1 MKLKTYRAATL
12 KAALE
17 QIKRELGSD
26 AFILS
31 QKEVRP
37 SKLLGVIRRSYVEV
51 TAAMDYVQ
59 TESQEANPVSDPAE
73 TISDRVELSGNS
85 DGAERECDAP
95 SLPEPSV
102 ESFPENHV
110 LLEEIRNLKS
120 MVQSMS
126 SDRQRETIWLKP
138 RHFSTPAAKQA
149 YSDLRARGIEGNLAF
164 NLASNPDIAS
174 TSQEDFLGAIASV
187 LSSRIRIHSD
197 LVISRENSSPQVVAL
212 IGPTGVGK
220 TTTLAKIAARAALQD
235 GLKVGLVTLDTFRI
249 AAIEQLKT
257 YSEIIGVPVRV
268 VETVRQMKAAIQSYS
283 DRDLVLID
291 TTGRSQHEVANESE
305 LAEFFSQSV
314 DIQKALVLSATTKQ
328 SDLRTIV
335 EKYEIFGTNCLIF
348 TKLDETDLHGPIINE
363 LVRSGKP
370 LSYVTIGQGVPQ
382 DILRPDQEQIV
393 ELAIGSNSS
402 SNWKLLIDADR
413 TQQTARSCAQ
423 GINN

>member
-17 QIKRELGSD
+17 QIKKELGSD

-31 QKEVRP
+31 QKEMRP
-37 SKLLGVIRRSYVEV
+37 SKLMGIIRRTYVEV
-51 TAAMDYVQ
+51 TAATDYVQ
-59 TESQEANPVSDPAE
+59 TQTQEAKPVSDPVE
-73 TISDRVELSGNS
+73 TVSDYFEPSGNS
-85 DGAERECDAP
+85 DKAERERDAP
-95 SLPEPSV
+95 LLPDPSV
-102 ESFPENHV
+102 ESFPENRV
-110 LLEEIRNLKS
+110 LLEEIRKLKS

-126 SDRQRETIWLKP
+126 SDRPRETVWLKP
-138 RHFSTPAAKQA
+138 RRFSTPAAKQA
-149 YSDLRARGIEGNLAF
+149 YSDLRARGIEGKLAF
-164 NLASNPDIAS
+164 NLVSNPDIVSAG
-174 TSQEDFLGAIASV
+174 QEDFPGAIASV

-197 LVISRENSSPQVVAL
+197 LVVSGENSRPQVVAL

-249 AAIEQLKT
+249 AAVEQLKT

-268 VETVRQMKAAIQSYS
+268 VESIRQMKAAIQSFY

-291 TTGRSQHEVANESE
+291 TTGRSQFEAANELE
-305 LAEFFSQSV
+305 LAEFFSQSME
-314 DIQKALVLSATTKQ
+314 IQKALVLSATTKQ
-328 SDLRTIV
+328 SDLRAII
-335 EKYEIFGTNCLIF
+335 ERYEIFGTNCLIF

-382 DILRPDQEQIV
+382 DILRLDQKQIV
-393 ELAIGSNSS
+393 DLAIGPNSS
-402 SNWKLLIDADR
+402 QDWKLFINAAR
-413 TQQTARSCAQ
+413 TSQTAPSCAQ
-423 GINN
+423 IINN